1 MHQPLTSID
10 TYTTATPVTRIITES
25 TYQESMSTE

>member
-1 MHQPLTSID
+1 MHQLLASID

-25 TYQESMSTE
+25 THQESMSTK